1 MAKTGRPASLNLW
14 EFVPTNDEEMLQLE
28 DRLLAAGVSPQRAAR
43 IPMRL
48 HRLYKTGVDGL
59 NTADRS
65 NYRDE
70 LKRLESPPWGW
81 GRAASLVI
89 RSKGA

>member
-1 MAKTGRPASLNLW
+1 MARFGPKPSLDLW
-14 EFVPTNDEEMLQLE
+14 EFVPTTPEEMLELE
-28 DRLLAAGVSPQRAAR
+28 DRLLKAGTSAQRAAR

-48 HRLYKTGVDGL
+48 HRLWKTGADGL
-59 NTADRS
+59 AGADRAH
-65 NYRDE
+65 YRDE
-70 LKRLESPPWGW
+70 LKKLGTPPWGW